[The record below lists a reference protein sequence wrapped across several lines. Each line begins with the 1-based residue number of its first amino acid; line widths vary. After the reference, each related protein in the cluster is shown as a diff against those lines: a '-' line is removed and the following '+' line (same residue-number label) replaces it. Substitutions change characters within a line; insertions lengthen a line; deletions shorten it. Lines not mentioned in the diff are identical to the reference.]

1 MSSFCRLGWTEI
13 SIQAG
18 SRTIEGVDHG
28 CFGFHHVGRRRP
40 TRNPY
45 HWLTENTLAGMARR
59 KALLGYLFL
68 APTILG
74 ILIFTAGPVI
84 FSLLL
89 SLFQWNVFAPA
100 EYLGLANYER
110 FFNDS
115 RALASFWTSFV
126 FVVFAISLNMAFGLL
141 LALVIQS
148 RMSTWLRYTYRTAF
162 FLPILMSGA
171 ATAIVLGYM
180 LHKEFGAVNY
190 YLGLLGVPPIPW
202 LTEAGWAMVSIVMSY
217 IWLSMGFTMI
227 LFLGGLTNISPEL
240 LDAADV
246 DGAKGFERFWHITL
260 PLLSPTLLFAAVTGV
275 IAGLQVFD
283 LPYIMTRGGPGDAT
297 RTAVMVMYE
306 AAFKNMEI
314 GYGSTIAVVLFLIIL
329 GVTAGQFTLG
339 KRWVF
344 YQ

>member
-1 MSSFCRLGWTEI
+1 MSAMASTGNRGEQGKQR
-13 SIQAG
+13 S
-18 SRTIEGVDHG
+18 
-28 CFGFHHVGRRRP
+28 
-40 TRNPY
+40 RNPY
-45 HWLTENTLAGMARR
+45 TLLTENTLHGMARR

-89 SLFQWNVFAPA
+89 SLFQWNVFSPP
-100 EYLGLANYER
+100 EWVGLTNYQR
-110 FFNDS
+110 MFNDS
-115 RALASFWTSFV
+115 RALTGFWNSFV
-126 FVVFAISLNMAFGLL
+126 FVVFAVSFQVAIGLL
-141 LALVIQS
+141 LAMVLQT
-148 RMSTWLRYTYRTAF
+148 RMTTWLRYGYRTSF
-162 FLPILMSGA
+162 MLPMLMSGA

-190 YLGLLGVPPIPW
+190 YLGRLGIPQIPW
-202 LTEAGWAMVSIVMSY
+202 LTEANWAMISIIISY
-217 IWLSMGFTMI
+217 LWLATGFTMI
-227 LFLGGLTNISPEL
+227 LFIGGLTNISTEL

-246 DGAKGFERFWHITL
+246 DGARGFTRFWNITL
-260 PLLSPTLLFAAVTGV
+260 PLVSPTLLFAAVTGV
-275 IAGLQVFD
+275 IGGLQVFD
-283 LPYIMTRGGPGDAT
+283 LPYIMTRGGPGDST

-306 AAFKNMEI
+306 SAFKNMEI

-329 GVTAGQFTLG
+329 AVTAGQFGLS

>member
-1 MSSFCRLGWTEI
+1 MSSVASTGNLGGQ
-13 SIQAG
+13 SKQR
-18 SRTIEGVDHG
+18 S
-28 CFGFHHVGRRRP
+28 
-40 TRNPY
+40 RNPY
-45 HWLTENTLAGMARR
+45 TLLTENTLHGMARR

-89 SLFQWNVFAPA
+89 SLFRWNVFSPP
-100 EYLGLANYER
+100 EWIGLANYQR
-110 FFNDS
+110 MFTDS
-115 RALASFWTSFV
+115 RALTGFWNSFV
-126 FVVFAISLNMAFGLL
+126 FVVFAVSFQVVLGLL
-141 LALVIQS
+141 LAMVLQT
-148 RMSTWLRYTYRTAF
+148 RMATWLRYGYRTSF
-162 FLPILMSGA
+162 MLPMLMSGA

-190 YLGLLGVPPIPW
+190 YLGRLGIPPIPW
-202 LTEAGWAMVSIVMSY
+202 LTEAGWAMISIIISY
-217 IWLSMGFTMI
+217 LWLATGFTMI
-227 LFLGGLTNISPEL
+227 LFIGGLMNISTEI

-246 DGAKGFERFWHITL
+246 DGARGFTRFWNITL
-260 PLLSPTLLFAAVTGV
+260 PLVSPTLLFAAVTGV
-275 IAGLQVFD
+275 IGGLQVFD
-283 LPYIMTRGGPGDAT
+283 LPYIMTRGGPGDST

-306 AAFKNMEI
+306 SAFKNMEI

-329 GVTAGQFTLG
+329 AVTAGQFGLS

>member
-1 MSSFCRLGWTEI
+1 MASTASTSTPPRASS
-13 SIQAG
+13 
-18 SRTIEGVDHG
+18 
-28 CFGFHHVGRRRP
+28 
-40 TRNPY
+40 RNPVP
-45 HWLTENTLAGMARR
+45 WLTENTLAGMARR

-74 ILIFTAGPVI
+74 IIVFTAGPVV

-89 SLFQWNVFAPA
+89 SFFRWNVFTPPNSSGWPTSSASSTT
-100 EYLGLANYER
+100 R
-110 FFNDS
+110 V
-115 RALASFWTSFV
+115 RMMSFWTSFV
-126 FVVFAISLNMAFGLL
+126 FVFFAVSLQLIVGML

-148 RMSTWLRYTYRTAF
+148 RMATWMRYTYRTAY
-162 FLPILMSGA
+162 FLPMLMSGA

-202 LTEAGWAMVSIVMSY
+202 LTQPGWAMASIVISY
-217 IWLSMGFTMI
+217 LWLSMGFTMI
-227 LFLGGLTNISPEL
+227 LFIGGLTGISTEI

-246 DGAKGFERFWHITL
+246 DGAQGFTRFWNITL
-260 PLLSPTLLFAAVTGV
+260 PMVSPTLLFAAVTGV

-283 LPYIMTRGGPGDAT
+283 LPYIMTLGGPGDAT

-314 GYGSTIAVVLFLIIL
+314 GYGSTIAVVLFVIIL
-329 GVTAGQFTLG
+329 AVTAGQFYG
-339 KRWVF
+339 SKRWVF